1 MKIGIIIGSTRPG
14 RVGASVGQWV
24 YEQAAPRESAE
35 YELVDLADFELDL
48 LNEPTVP
55 GEARGKYEN
64 PKTTRWSQKISEFD
78 GFVFVTP
85 EYNHSVPA
93 AFKNAFDVLFKEW
106 NNKVVALV
114 SYGAD
119 SGVRAVEHWR
129 LITANAHLYSVR
141 GQLSMNTFTEFEDGK
156 VKPNE
161 RRPKEL
167 QALLNSLEKL
177 VLKIRG

>member
-24 YEQAAPRESAE
+24 YEQATTRESAE
-35 YELVDLADFELDL
+35 YELVDLADYDLDL

-55 GEARGKYEN
+55 GAAGGKYEN
-64 PKTTRWSQKISEFD
+64 EKTTRWSQKISEFD

-106 NNKVVALV
+106 NNKAVALV
-114 SYGAD
+114 SYGAE

-129 LITANAHLYSVR
+129 QIAANAYLYSVR
-141 GQLSMNTFTEFEDGK
+141 GQLSLNTFTEFEDGQ

-161 RRPKEL
+161 RRPGEL
-167 QALLNSLEKL
+167 KSLLNSLEGLIVKL
-177 VLKIRG
+177 RS